1 MPGLRRGPVAGSR
14 RVGFPS
20 TELGNPVPEEATI
33 RRVVGLLVALLFCL
47 LPAACS
53 SGDSTAPAASDTALD
68 KIRAAGVL
76 RVGTE
81 GTYAPFTYHDPT
93 NNQLT
98 GYDVEVIDAVAAKM
112 GLRTEFVEA
121 PFDSIFASLQSD
133 RFDLVAN
140 QVTKNAQR
148 DATYALSAPYT
159 VSDGVIVTR
168 TDDSSITTLADL
180 RGKTTAQSSTS
191 NWAQVAKDAGAK
203 VEAVEGF
210 TQAVTLVKQKRVDA
224 TVNDNLAV
232 AEYSK
237 TTGDTSV
244 KIAAKTGDTSEQVFA
259 MRQADTSLRDAV
271 NAALAEVRSDGQ
283 LTQIS
288 EKYFAQD
295 VSRGEASPE
304 QPAEAAAAQE
314 STWDLVKDTAGPMAV
329 ATLNR
334 TIPLTAISFVV
345 GLAIA
350 LVVALMRLSRVRV
363 VSQLARFYVSVI
375 RGTPLLV
382 QLFLIFYGLPAIGLT
397 FNPFTAAVIAF
408 SLNVGGYAAEIIRA
422 AILSVPRGQWE
433 AAETIGMGYAATLR
447 RIVLPQAARTA
458 VPPLSNTLISLV
470 KDTSLASV
478 VLVTELLRV
487 AQVAAA
493 PTFKFFALY
502 GVAAAYYW
510 VICLVL
516 SFVQGRLEHRLERY
530 VAR

>member
-1 MPGLRRGPVAGSR
+1 MGLLLALV
-14 RVGFPS
+14 
-20 TELGNPVPEEATI
+20 L
-33 RRVVGLLVALLFCL
+33 GLLVT
-47 LPAACS
+47 ACS
-53 SGDSTAPAASDTALD
+53 GGSPSGDASSTGTDPSLQRIKD
-68 KIRAAGVL
+68 AGVL

-81 GTYAPFTYHDPT
+81 GTYSPFTYHDPQT
-93 NNQLT
+93 NVLT
-98 GYDVEVIDAVAAKM
+98 GYDVEAIDAVAAKL
-112 GLRTEFVEA
+112 GVRTEFVEA
-121 PFDSIFASLQSD
+121 PFDSIFASLQAD

-140 QVTKNAQR
+140 QVTKNPQR
-148 DATYALSAPYT
+148 DATYALSDPYT

-168 TDDSSITTLADL
+168 ADDDSITSLADL
-180 RGKTTAQSSTS
+180 KGKTTAQSSTS
-191 NWAQVAKDAGAK
+191 NWAQVAKDAGAE
-203 VEAVEGF
+203 VQAVEGF
-210 TQAVTLVKQKRVDA
+210 AQAVTLVKQGRVDA

-232 AEYSK
+232 AEYTK

-259 MRQADTSLRDAV
+259 MRKADVSLRDAV
-271 NAALAEVRSDGQ
+271 DTALAQVKQDGR

-288 EKYFAQD
+288 QKYFGED
-295 VSRGEASPE
+295 VSQGQASP
-304 QPAEAAAAQE
+304 QQGGSAQAAPQ
-314 STWDLVKDTAGPMAV
+314 STWDLVKETAGPMAL
-329 ATLNR
+329 AALKA
-334 TIPLTAISFVV
+334 TIPLTLISFVV

-350 LVVALMRLSRVRV
+350 LVVALMRLSRVGV
-363 VSQLARFYVSVI
+363 VSQVARFYVSVI

-433 AAETIGMGYAATLR
+433 AAQTVGMGYTTTLR

>member
-1 MPGLRRGPVAGSR
+1 M
-14 RVGFPS
+14 
-20 TELGNPVPEEATI
+20 
-33 RRVVGLLVALLFCL
+33 RRVVGVLVALVLCF

-53 SGDSTAPAASDTALD
+53 SGSGGSGNAPETTLD
-68 KIRAAGVL
+68 KVKAAGVL
-76 RVGTE
+76 RIGTE
-81 GTYAPFTYHDPT
+81 GTYSPFTYHDPT
-93 NNQLT
+93 DNRLT
-98 GYDVEVIDAVAAKM
+98 GYDVEVITAVAAKM

-148 DATYALSAPYT
+148 EALYALSDPYT

-168 TDDSSITTLADL
+168 TDDSSITSLADL
-180 RGKTTAQSSTS
+180 KGKTTAQSSTS

-237 TTGDTSV
+237 TTGDTTV

-271 NAALAEVRSDGQ
+271 NVALGQVRSDGQ

-288 EKYFAQD
+288 EKYFGQD
-295 VSRGEASPE
+295 VSQGEASPE
-304 QPAEAAAAQE
+304 KPAEAAPPRQ
-314 STWDLVKDTAGPMAV
+314 STWDLVKDTAGPMAI
-329 ATLNR
+329 AALNR
-334 TIPLTAISFVV
+334 TIPLTAISFVI

-350 LVVALMRLSRVRV
+350 LVVALMRLSKVGV
-363 VSQLARFYVSVI
+363 VSQVARFYVSVI

-397 FNPFTAAVIAF
+397 FN
-408 SLNVGGYAAEIIRA
+408 
-422 AILSVPRGQWE
+422 
-433 AAETIGMGYAATLR
+433 
-447 RIVLPQAARTA
+447 
-458 VPPLSNTLISLV
+458 
-470 KDTSLASV
+470 
-478 VLVTELLRV
+478 
-487 AQVAAA
+487 
-493 PTFKFFALY
+493 
-502 GVAAAYYW
+502 
-510 VICLVL
+510 
-516 SFVQGRLEHRLERY
+516 
-530 VAR
+530 

>member
-1 MPGLRRGPVAGSR
+1 MRTS
-14 RVGFPS
+14 
-20 TELGNPVPEEATI
+20 EEVVI
-33 RRVVGLLVALLFCL
+33 RRVVGVLVLLVLCF

-53 SGDSTAPAASDTALD
+53 SASGGSGGAADTTLD
-68 KIRAAGVL
+68 KVKAAGVL

-98 GYDVEVIDAVAAKM
+98 GYDVEVITAVAAKL
-112 GLRTEFVEA
+112 GVRTEFVEA

-140 QVTKNAQR
+140 QVTKNVQR
-148 DATYALSAPYT
+148 DATYALSTPYT

-168 TDDSSITTLADL
+168 TDDDSITSLADL
-180 RGKTTAQSSTS
+180 KGKTTAQSSTS

-237 TTGDTSV
+237 TTGDTTV

-271 NAALAEVRSDGQ
+271 NDALGQVRSDGR

-288 EKYFAQD
+288 EKYFGQD

-304 QPAEAAAAQE
+304 QAGTAASTQ
-314 STWDLVKDTAGPMAV
+314 STWQLVKDSAWPMAV
-329 ATLNR
+329 AALNR
-334 TIPLTAISFVV
+334 TIPLTAISFVI

-350 LVVALMRLSRVRV
+350 LVVALMRLSKVGV

-397 FNPFTAAVIAF
+397 FNPFTAAIIAF

-433 AAETIGMGYAATLR
+433 AAATIGMDHRTALR
-447 RIVLPQAARTA
+447 RVVLPQAARVA

-470 KDTSLASV
+470 KDTSLASTI
-478 VLVTELLRV
+478 LFTDMFKV
-487 AQVAAA
+487 AQVIAA
-493 PTFKFFALY
+493 PTFQFFSLYVEVAIIYWAVCTALS
-502 GVAAAYYW
+502 A
-510 VICLVL
+510 
-516 SFVQGRLEHRLERY
+516 VQGRLETRLGRY
-530 VAR
+530 VAA

>member
-1 MPGLRRGPVAGSR
+1 MPRRGRLTSR
-14 RVGFPS
+14 FPS
-20 TELGNPVPEEATI
+20 GGPGNTTI
-33 RRVVGLLVALLFCL
+33 RRHDIRRITAIVLALLFTL
-47 LPAACS
+47 VAAACS
-53 SGDSTAPAASDTALD
+53 SGSPGSSGSSGPSDSALD
-68 KIRAAGVL
+68 KVKAAGVL
-76 RVGTE
+76 RIGTE
-81 GTYAPFTYHDPT
+81 GTYSPFTYHDPST
-93 NNQLT
+93 NQLT
-98 GYDVEVIDAVAAKM
+98 GYDVEVIEAVAAKM

-121 PFDSIFASLQSD
+121 PFDSIFASLQSN

-140 QVTKNAQR
+140 QVTKNPQR
-148 DATYALSAPYT
+148 EAAYALSDPYT

-168 TDDSSITTLADL
+168 TDDSSITSLADL
-180 RGKTTAQSSTS
+180 KGKTTAQSSTS
-191 NWAQVAKDAGAK
+191 NWADVAKNAGAK
-203 VEAVEGF
+203 VQAVEGF
-210 TQAVTLVKQKRVDA
+210 AQAVTLVKQGRVDA

-237 TTGDTSV
+237 TTGDKTV

-259 MRQADTSLRDAV
+259 MRQGDTSLRDAV
-271 NAALAEVRSDGQ
+271 NVALGQVRSDGQ
-283 LTQIS
+283 LTAIS
-288 EKYFAQD
+288 QKYFGED
-295 VSRGEASPE
+295 VSQGKATPE
-304 QPAEAAAAQE
+304 QAGQAAAPQ
-314 STWDLVKDTAGPMAV
+314 STWDLVKASAGPMAV
-329 ATLNR
+329 AALKA
-334 TIPLTAISFVV
+334 TIPLTAISFVI

-350 LVVALMRLSRVRV
+350 LVVALMRLSRVTLV
-363 VSQLARFYVSVI
+363 AQLARFYVSVI

-397 FNPFTAAVIAF
+397 FDPFTAAVIAF

-433 AAETIGMGYAATLR
+433 AAQTIGMGYSTTLR
-447 RIVLPQAARTA
+447 RVILPQAARTA

-516 SFVQGRLEHRLERY
+516 SFAQGRVEHRLERY

>member
-1 MPGLRRGPVAGSR
+1 MRPGNAC
-14 RVGFPS
+14 
-20 TELGNPVPEEATI
+20 PEEVTI
-33 RRVVGLLVALLFCL
+33 RRVVGVLVALVLCF

-53 SGDSTAPAASDTALD
+53 SGSSDPGAAPDTTLD
-68 KIRAAGVL
+68 KVKAAGVL

-98 GYDVEVIDAVAAKM
+98 GYDVEVINAVAAKM

-148 DATYALSAPYT
+148 EATYALSAPYT

-168 TDDSSITTLADL
+168 TDDSSITSLADL
-180 RGKTTAQSSTS
+180 KGKTTAQSSTS

-271 NAALAEVRSDGQ
+271 NTALGEVRVRRPADADLREVLRAGRQ
-283 LTQIS
+283 PG
-288 EKYFAQD
+288 
-295 VSRGEASPE
+295 RG
-304 QPAEAAAAQE
+304 
-314 STWDLVKDTAGPMAV
+314 V
-329 ATLNR
+329 A
-334 TIPLTAISFVV
+334 
-345 GLAIA
+345 
-350 LVVALMRLSRVRV
+350 
-363 VSQLARFYVSVI
+363 
-375 RGTPLLV
+375 
-382 QLFLIFYGLPAIGLT
+382 
-397 FNPFTAAVIAF
+397 
-408 SLNVGGYAAEIIRA
+408 RA
-422 AILSVPRGQWE
+422 AGHGGLDRSPPGSSSRTPR
-433 AAETIGMGYAATLR
+433 
-447 RIVLPQAARTA
+447 ARWRSPRSTG
-458 VPPLSNTLISLV
+458 PS
-470 KDTSLASV
+470 
-478 VLVTELLRV
+478 R
-487 AQVAAA
+487 
-493 PTFKFFALY
+493 
-502 GVAAAYYW
+502 
-510 VICLVL
+510 
-516 SFVQGRLEHRLERY
+516 
-530 VAR
+530 